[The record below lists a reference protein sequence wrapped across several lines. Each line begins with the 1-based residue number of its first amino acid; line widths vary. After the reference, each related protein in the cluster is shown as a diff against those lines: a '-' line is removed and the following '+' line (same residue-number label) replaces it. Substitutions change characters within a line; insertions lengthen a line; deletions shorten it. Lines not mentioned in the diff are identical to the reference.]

1 MTRENDP
8 LTAASAA
15 LGTMLTAPE
24 DLGGSERSCVL
35 RCRLPDGGSV
45 VIKTYQ
51 DSDGGRQSFA
61 AEAAG
66 LALAGGAGVAPRLLA
81 ASPRALLI
89 VMTDLGSGPSVADLL
104 LGDDASA
111 AESAL
116 LAWTRSCGEL
126 AVAAVGRDADFAAL
140 LAAHEAAASSGRA
153 AAGAAAR
160 APGQADTHWLER
172 RIGEIPALLAAL
184 SFPAPAGLD
193 EDLAEVACV
202 LRPGR
207 YPVFSPGDI
216 CPDNNVLTRE
226 GVRFVDFESAEFH
239 PAFLDAAYLRMPF
252 STCWC
257 VFRLPPALRRRAE
270 AVYRELV
277 SQIHPDL
284 ADDRIWGPGVRRGV
298 AAWTLHAMTYLLDRA
313 LIADMSMIDD
323 GRAAPTKR
331 QLLRYR
337 WQLLISELEPGP
349 RPSRGTV
356 GSELPALRTLA
367 RQLLASTED
376 WRVPDLPA
384 YPAFRTRVDLST

>member
-1 MTRENDP
+1 MARVDDP
-8 LTAASAA
+8 MTAASAA
-15 LGTMLTAPE
+15 LGTALAAPE
-24 DLGGSERSCVL
+24 DLGGSERSAVL

-45 VIKTYQ
+45 VVKTYAG
-51 DSDGGRQSFA
+51 SDEGRQSFS

-66 LALAGGAGVAPRLLA
+66 LALAGAAGVAPRLLA

-89 VMTDLGSGPSVADLL
+89 VMTDLGTAPSLADLL
-104 LGDDASA
+104 LGDDAAA

-126 AVAAVGRDADFAAL
+126 AAAAAGRDADFAAL
-140 LAAHEAAASSGRA
+140 VAAHEAAAGSRPAGSGP
-153 AAGAAAR
+153 AGR
-160 APGQADTHWLER
+160 EPGQAGTHWLER
-172 RIGEIPALLAAL
+172 RLGEIPALLAAL

-193 EDLAEVACV
+193 EDLAEVASV

-216 CPDNNVLTRE
+216 CPDNNLLTTE

-239 PAFLDAAYLRMPF
+239 AAFLDAAYLRMPF

-270 AVYRELV
+270 AVYRKLV

-284 ADDRIWGPGVRRGV
+284 ADDRIWRPGVRRGV

-337 WQLLISELEPGP
+337 WQLLIAELESPP
-349 RPSRGTV
+349 RPRRGTA
-356 GSELPALRTLA
+356 GSELPALRLLA
-367 RQLLASTED
+367 RQLLSSTEH
-376 WRVPDLPA
+376 WRVPDLPP